1 VVVLV
6 SGDLQLGGG
15 DDGSRMKLFGQ
26 GAMLV
31 SSFLYGISNV
41 YARAKF
47 RDTPPVYL
55 AFYTLLICGALMWMV
70 TPVVES
76 PFELPGKS
84 ITWVAIAWL
93 GMLGAGLS
101 YLLFYKLLRQIGPT
115 RVATVTYTIPV
126 VGVTLGVVFLDE
138 ALTWRLIAGTILIV
152 SGVWGVTRK

>member
-1 VVVLV
+1 VLV
-6 SGDLQLGGG
+6 SSDLQLGG
-15 DDGSRMKLFGQ
+15 DDGDSQMKLLGQ
-26 GAMLV
+26 GAMLI

-47 RDTPPVYL
+47 RHTAPVYQ
-55 AFYTLLICGALMWMV
+55 AFYTLLICGALMWVV

-76 PFELPGKS
+76 PFSLPAQP

-101 YLLFYKLLRQIGPT
+101 YLLFYKLLHQIGPT
-115 RVATVTYTIPV
+115 KVATVTYTIPV

-138 ALTWRLIAGTILIV
+138 ALTWRLIAGTCLIV
-152 SGVWGVTRK
+152 SGVWGVARKR